1 MPSLFWRLFFGLW
14 LGSGFL
20 LVGSGWLIREVT
32 QRELPVEVRRHV
44 EGFVADI
51 GAGLADL
58 HARGDL
64 ATVDARLASMREG
77 DRMPALL
84 LSSDGRVLAGGEV
97 PEWARQRLSEHGDAR
112 YGLSARN
119 EPDDTRIALLAVRA
133 SNGTPYEFIA
143 RMHDPRL
150 TGFSSLW
157 PWGLRLL
164 GSIVLAGLLSAWA
177 VRRMMSPLRVL
188 SAAAR
193 RVAEGDLT
201 TRVTPQLGRDHAAYA
216 RLAADFD
223 DMTARLE
230 TLIGSQQ
237 RLMRDVSHELRSPL
251 ARIRVA
257 LELARLSQPDS
268 TALHQIERDADR
280 MDALI
285 GEILVLARLE
295 SRERRLPQEP
305 VALGLLIDEIA
316 LDARL
321 EAEPRHVGIDTQ
333 GTTEGSLIVTGD
345 RELLRR
351 AIENLVRNALR
362 HSPAGASVGIATDG
376 DESRVRVIVSD
387 QGPGLPEDIQRH
399 LFEPFRR
406 GSGEHGEG
414 SGLGLA
420 IAQRAIVLHGG
431 KLEVSSSTAG
441 TRVTIDLPRGAA
453 ITDQA

>member
-1 MPSLFWRLFFGLW
+1 
-14 LGSGFL
+14 
-20 LVGSGWLIREVT
+20 
-32 QRELPVEVRRHV
+32 
-44 EGFVADI
+44 
-51 GAGLADL
+51 
-58 HARGDL
+58 
-64 ATVDARLASMREG
+64 
-77 DRMPALL
+77 
-84 LSSDGRVLAGGEV
+84 
-97 PEWARQRLSEHGDAR
+97 
-112 YGLSARN
+112 
-119 EPDDTRIALLAVRA
+119 
-133 SNGTPYEFIA
+133 
-143 RMHDPRL
+143 
-150 TGFSSLW
+150 
-157 PWGLRLL
+157 
-164 GSIVLAGLLSAWA
+164 
-177 VRRMMSPLRVL
+177 
-188 SAAAR
+188 
-193 RVAEGDLT
+193 
-201 TRVTPQLGRDHAAYA
+201 
-216 RLAADFD
+216 LAADFD

-257 LELARLSQPDS
+257 LELARLGQPDS

-295 SRERRLPQEP
+295 SRERRLPHEP

-321 EAEPRHVGIDTQ
+321 EAEPRHVGIDTR
-333 GTTEGSLIVTGD
+333 GTTENSLTVTGD

-362 HSPAGASVGIATDG
+362 HSPAGTRVSIAAERRDA
-376 DESRVRVIVSD
+376 RVRVIVGD
-387 QGPGLPEDIQRH
+387 QGPGLPEEIQRH

-431 KLEVSSSTAG
+431 TLEVSSSTAG
-441 TRVTIDLPRGAA
+441 TRVTIDLPLDVARA
-453 ITDQA
+453 DQA